1 MSKQASK
8 KAIGAFVIA
17 GLALAVAAVIVF
29 GSGKFFEKQDYFVA
43 YFQGSVK
50 GLKVGAPVVFRG
62 VTIGQVTKIVIFAD
76 TRDMTYQIPVVMQV
90 DRDAF
95 HAIGPDIKDRK
106 KYTQELIKRGLRAQ
120 LQLQSLVT
128 GQLLVNVDFFPNTP
142 IELVGAKVGSIP
154 ADIPEIP
161 TIQTPLQKIQQTLD
175 DLPISDIA
183 KSMEKSLKGIENLV
197 TSEKLTRSID
207 YLEQTLQNVSHIA
220 QQADQK
226 FGPLSEDAGQTLKAA
241 QTLIRRIEK
250 QVDPLAA
257 SFKQTSDTAGAAF
270 DDARKLLSNVDRQVK
285 PLAGDLDRTLTQA
298 YGTLKKAEQALE
310 TVNGAISEG
319 SPLRFQ
325 VETTFGELA
334 QAARSIRVLT
344 EYLERN
350 PDALLRGK
358 SGTGAY

>member
-17 GLALAVAAVIVF
+17 GVGLAVAAVVVF
-29 GSGKFFEKQDYFVA
+29 GSGKFFETQDYYVA

-50 GLKVGAPVVFRG
+50 GLMIGAPVVFRG
-62 VTIGQVTKIVIFAD
+62 VTIGQVTKITIFSD
-76 TRDMTYQIPVVMQV
+76 SRNLTYQIPVVMKV

-142 IELVGAKVGSIP
+142 VELVAAKVAAIP
-154 ADIPEIP
+154 ADTAEIP
-161 TIQTPLQKIQQTLD
+161 TIQTSLQKIQQTLD

-183 KSMEKSLKGIENLV
+183 KSMEKSLRGIENLV
-197 TSEKLTRSID
+197 TSKKLTQSID
-207 YLEQTLQNVSHIA
+207 YLEQALKNISHLA
-220 QQADQK
+220 EKADQK
-226 FGPLSEDAGQTLKAA
+226 ISPLSEDAGQTLKDA
-241 QTLIRRIEK
+241 QTLIRSIEK

-257 SFKQTSDTAGAAF
+257 SIKQTSDTAGAALN
-270 DDARKLLSNVDRQVK
+270 DARKLLNDVDRQVE
-285 PLAGDLDRTLTQA
+285 PLAGGLEKTLKQA
-298 YGTLKKAEQALE
+298 YSTLKKAEQTLE
-310 TVNGAISEG
+310 TVNGAVSEG

-325 VETTFGELA
+325 LETTFSELA
-334 QAARSIRVLT
+334 QAARSIRVLAD
-344 EYLERN
+344 YLERN

-358 SGTGAY
+358 SAAGAY